1 MNIARVSHNGQI
13 TVPVE
18 VRKTLKIKAGDKIVF
33 FQKDNGEIV
42 VNNFA
47 LMALE
52 EAQEA
57 VMGGSYTEDEILADI
72 MSLRYGANSL

>member
-13 TVPVE
+13 TVPME
-18 VRKTLKIKAGDKIVF
+18 VRQTLKIKAGDKIVF
-33 FQKDNGEIV
+33 FRKDNGEIV

-47 LMALE
+47 LVALE

-57 VMGGSYTEDEILADI
+57 VMSGSYTEDEILADI
-72 MSLRYGANSL
+72 MSLRYGAE